1 MRRIELAPGQV
12 FEEKMLNRVGAFN
25 ADALV
30 AATNIVEDVRKRGDE
45 ALREYTAKFD
55 GVEMEEFRV
64 SQEAIDE
71 AIAKVDP
78 KVAAAIQKA
87 ASQIRDFHERQ
98 KQQGWFTMRE
108 DGALVGA
115 KVEPLDS
122 VGIYVPGGRALYPSS
137 VLMNAIP
144 ASVAGVKRI
153 VCVTPP
159 TKDGSLDSAILEACR
174 VAGVTEIYAVGGAQ
188 AIGALAY
195 GTKSIKPVDK
205 ITGPGNAFVA
215 AAKKLVSGDVGID
228 MIAGPSE
235 VCVVA
240 DETALPELVAIDL
253 MAQAEH
259 DPLASCYLVT
269 FSSEY
274 ADAVEAAIEKQIA
287 MGKLT
292 ARDRILSLLDKNS
305 FHEYDLFVKHDGRDF
320 GMDKKDL
327 PGDGV
332 VTGTGTIFGAPVC
345 IYAQDF
351 TVAGGSLGLQH
362 ARKITKIMDHAL
374 KMKCPIIGINDSGGA
389 RIQEGV
395 GALAGY
401 GEIFYRNT
409 IASGV
414 IPQISLILGPCAG
427 GAVYSPALTDFV
439 FVVEN
444 ISKMFIT
451 GPNVIK
457 TVLGEDI
464 SMEDL
469 GGARV
474 HAETTGNAHFYA
486 QSEQECFEQVKRLVS
501 FIPWNNQERAKVV
514 ESKEPAAVMNIE
526 DVVPADPKQ
535 PYDVRNVIKC
545 IVDDSDFLEV
555 QELWAANIVI
565 GFGRMGGETVGFVA
579 NQPMVL
585 AGVLDCDSADK
596 AARFIRFCDSFNIPI
611 ITLED
616 MPGYL
621 PGVDQEHAG
630 VIRHGAKVLYAYS
643 EATVPKITVIL
654 RKAYGGG
661 YIAMNSRHLGA
672 DFMFAWPSAEIA
684 VMGPE
689 GAANIIFR
697 KEIMEA
703 EDQNAMRQEKV
714 KEYIEK
720 FANPYV
726 AASKG
731 FIDSV
736 IEPKETRSL
745 LLHALKLS
753 VLKEEY
759 RPAKKHGLP
768 PF

>member
-1 MRRIELAPGQV
+1 MTDLKKNILDLRKKKAV
-12 FEEKMLNRVGAFN
+12 VEKGG
-25 ADALV
+25 
-30 AATNIVEDVRKRGDE
+30 GD
-45 ALREYTAKFD
+45 
-55 GVEMEEFRV
+55 
-64 SQEAIDE
+64 
-71 AIAKVDP
+71 
-78 KVAAAIQKA
+78 
-87 ASQIRDFHERQ
+87 
-98 KQQGWFTMRE
+98 
-108 DGALVGA
+108 
-115 KVEPLDS
+115 
-122 VGIYVPGGRALYPSS
+122 
-137 VLMNAIP
+137 
-144 ASVAGVKRI
+144 
-153 VCVTPP
+153 
-159 TKDGSLDSAILEACR
+159 
-174 VAGVTEIYAVGGAQ
+174 
-188 AIGALAY
+188 
-195 GTKSIKPVDK
+195 
-205 ITGPGNAFVA
+205 
-215 AAKKLVSGDVGID
+215 
-228 MIAGPSE
+228 
-235 VCVVA
+235 
-240 DETALPELVAIDL
+240 
-253 MAQAEH
+253 
-259 DPLASCYLVT
+259 
-269 FSSEY
+269 
-274 ADAVEAAIEKQIA
+274 AAIEKQVA
-287 MGKLT
+287 MGKLP
-292 ARDRILSLLDKNS
+292 ARERILSILDEGS
-305 FHEYDLFVKHDGRDF
+305 FQEYDMFVKHDGRDF
-320 GMDKKDL
+320 GMDKKEF

-332 VTGTGTIFGAPVC
+332 ITGTGTIFGEPIC

-409 IASGV
+409 ISSGV

-474 HAETTGNAHFYA
+474 HAEITGNAHFYA
-486 QSEQECFEQVKRLVS
+486 KSEQECFEQVKALIK
-501 FIPWNNQERAKVV
+501 FIPWNNMRKAKAM
-514 ESKEPAAVMNIE
+514 EPKEPSVKLNIE

-535 PYDVRNVIKC
+535 PYDVRDVIKC
-545 IVDDSDFLEV
+545 IVDDSDFLEI

-565 GFGRMGGETVGFVA
+565 GFGRMEGETVGFVA

-643 EATVPKITVIL
+643 EATVPKITVII

-703 EDQNAMRQEKV
+703 EDQEAMRQEKV

-731 FIDSV
+731 FIDAV
-736 IEPKETRSL
+736 IEPKETREL

-753 VLKEEY
+753 ALKDEV
-759 RPAKKHGLP
+759 RPGKKHGIP